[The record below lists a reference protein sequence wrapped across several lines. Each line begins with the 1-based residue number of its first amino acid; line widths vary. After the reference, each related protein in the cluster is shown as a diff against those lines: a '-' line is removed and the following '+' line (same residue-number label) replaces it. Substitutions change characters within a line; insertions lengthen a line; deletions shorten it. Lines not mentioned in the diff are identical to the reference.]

1 MSNFEFV
8 NFTNYDI
15 KKNHTLI
22 KKIHSNNNNY
32 ILYNKFHL
40 RDDKTYTVKDMNFE
54 NFIIMDLDELV
65 DDIESS
71 YSNIREIQQQFFI
84 DIKRSYM
91 TFNGRYVKDPY
102 TVINYLESKYRSTDP
117 QLEKEI
123 LMLST
128 QALFAVP
135 FYIIQKS
142 VEKKDLYLSEMSDE
156 DSEQLKIKR
165 KYKIDI
171 MENHIKL
178 EKYMRLFSLAE
189 DPNSTTKYIVK
200 IEIDINL
207 TNDKNFILSFHFI

>member
-1 MSNFEFV
+1 
-8 NFTNYDI
+8 
-15 KKNHTLI
+15 
-22 KKIHSNNNNY
+22 
-32 ILYNKFHL
+32 
-40 RDDKTYTVKDMNFE
+40 
-54 NFIIMDLDELV
+54 
-65 DDIESS
+65 
-71 YSNIREIQQQFFI
+71 
-84 DIKRSYM
+84 
-91 TFNGRYVKDPY
+91 
-102 TVINYLESKYRSTDP
+102 
-117 QLEKEI
+117 
-123 LMLST
+123 MLST